1 MKIRKLFDLMC
12 FCIDIGGRAVGTLH
26 APYTIHSLIIHS
38 IISLNTVDS
47 AELNVSDFITTMY
60 MYKE

>member
-12 FCIDIGGRAVGTLH
+12 FCIDIGGRAVGTFH
-26 APYTIHSLIIHS
+26 APYNIFIHS
-38 IISLNTVDS
+38 ITTLNTVDS